1 MDDKVRLM
9 QILTRM
15 LCFFF
20 FSGQEVAAKEDVWVL
35 ITHEWRESLHLD
47 PLSDLEG
54 G

>member
-1 MDDKVRLM
+1 MK
-9 QILTRM
+9 ILTHM
-15 LCFFF
+15 LCFL
-20 FSGQEVAAKEDVWVL
+20 GQEVAAEEENIWVP